1 MSTTTSA
8 VAGYFPAEIMVS
20 ARDLKIG
27 DVLPNGDLVAEVRPT
42 NLFPNGV
49 FIRFE
54 IEGMSSSIRVPGSFR
69 YRVTRQF
76 AVAADWSIIEQPA
89 ELAVQAIAA

>member
-1 MSTTTSA
+1 MTTIPAAYFPVQIMTSA
-8 VAGYFPAEIMVS
+8 RELQV
-20 ARDLKIG
+20 G
-27 DVLPNGDLVAEVRPT
+27 DVLPNGDRVAEVRPT
-42 NLFPNGV
+42 NVIPNGV

-69 YRVTRQF
+69 YNVTREV

-89 ELAVQAIAA
+89 LAAAA